1 MNRLLA
7 PPLRIFLRSASLS
20 FLMTFSALSA
30 LA

>member
-7 PPLRIFLRSASLS
+7 PPLRIFLRLASLS